1 MIANINCKDI
11 SFIISFIMP
20 VTTDNDTQTTV
31 KSDNNE
37 NGIDSPTQNEK
48 LVTFTLAEYM
58 DIQDSYAEVIL
69 ALEQQVKDLQA
80 EVDTKNEN

>member
-20 VTTDNDTQTTV
+20 VTTDNDPHSSV
-31 KSDNNE
+31 KSDNSE
-37 NGIDSPTQNEK
+37 NVIDSPTPSEK

-80 EVDTKNEN
+80 EVDSKNEN

>member
-1 MIANINCKDI
+1 
-11 SFIISFIMP
+11 MP
-20 VTTDNDTQTTV
+20 VTTDNDPHSSV
-31 KSDNNE
+31 KSDNSE
-37 NGIDSPTQNEK
+37 NVIDSPTPSEK

-80 EVDTKNEN
+80 EVDSKNEN